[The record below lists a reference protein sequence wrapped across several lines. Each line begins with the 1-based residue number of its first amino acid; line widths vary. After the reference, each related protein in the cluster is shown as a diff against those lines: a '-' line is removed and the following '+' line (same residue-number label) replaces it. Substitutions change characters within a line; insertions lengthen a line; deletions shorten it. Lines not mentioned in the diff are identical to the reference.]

1 MISNNCI
8 KRVSMWA
15 VKWCKCQRLHL
26 TLNIRNSKAAKINT
40 GRRWKDIYQQVPGP
54 GTYTET
60 GNCATGSQV
69 VSTFHSTLT
78 KNLKTTE
85 ARTKWGGNPRFKT
98 PGPGSYRPPSD
109 FGYLDFKS
117 QLRDNLNSSLK
128 TGFNTSMADPKESIT
143 GALLIDKNDS
153 IHSARKSN
161 RNRRHVS
168 C

>member
-1 MISNNCI
+1 M
-8 KRVSMWA
+8 
-15 VKWCKCQRLHL
+15 
-26 TLNIRNSKAAKINT
+26 NT
-40 GRRWKDIYQQVPGP
+40 GRRWKDISQQVPGP

-60 GNCATGSQV
+60 GNCATGAQV

-117 QLRDNLNSSLK
+117 QLRDNLNGSLR
-128 TGFNTSMADPKESIT
+128 TGFNTSFADPKES
-143 GALLIDKNDS
+143 LVIDKNDS

-161 RNRRHVS
+161 RRHVS
-168 C
+168 CENWLTLVSLCCNLCRIPSSRQLRLLSHKQAT